1 MDEKDLKHIL
11 VVDDEPDLVSIL
23 KVILTKT
30 KRYKVSGAEDGKKA
44 LDLLSQDPSIELV
57 LADMRMPEMDGMDL
71 LGKIKEFNLER
82 PKIMFITGFTDL
94 PLDELYDAGAC
105 GFVSKPFEWEK
116 IITVVDE
123 ALLPKPV
130 YKKTFKK
137 EDVKTEI
144 EIELESIEAA
154 QLYSDDF
161 TLGRGGFF
169 IISSKPAYTGDIV
182 NFKISFLEGE
192 IKNIDGVGQVV
203 WHKQVPDGKMHL
215 GVMFHNI
222 EPALE
227 DFVEKF
233 CNKNSIKAFIPRR

>member
-1 MDEKDLKHIL
+1 MEEKDLKHIL
-11 VVDDEPDLVSIL
+11 VVDDEPDLVNIL

-44 LDLLSQDPSIELV
+44 LEFLSQDASVDLV

-71 LGKIKEFNLER
+71 LGKIKEINLER

-116 IITVVDE
+116 IISVVDE

-137 EDVKTEI
+137 EEI
-144 EIELESIEAA
+144 KAEIDMELESIEAA

-169 IISSKPAYTGDIV
+169 VISSKAAYTGDLV
-182 NFKISFLEGE
+182 SFKISFLEGE

-203 WHKQVPDGKMHL
+203 WHKQVGNGQTHL
-215 GVMFHNI
+215 GIMFYNI
-222 EPALE
+222 ESALE
-227 DFVEKF
+227 ALIEKF
-233 CNKNSIKAFIPRR
+233 CNKNNIKAFIPRR